1 VITYSATEEIPKGK
15 ARTTKHRDNSK
26 HHASIHKVQTHSG
39 PSSID
44 LADRDRKG
52 EKCERGSSCR
62 VHAASATS
70 RHGNEK
76 MISVD
81 SLTKEWLDLA
91 LSKPKISH
99 DLESR
104 WQKQHASRPEEY
116 KYACSPFGLSSFE
129 GSTLSTKHGRR
140 KLRHCKSNSKPCM
153 PGGNLCD
160 HVTGLSPMK
169 SILFPHNA

>member
-1 VITYSATEEIPKGK
+1 MTYSATEEIPKCK

-26 HHASIHKVQTHSG
+26 HDASIHKVQTRFS
-39 PSSID
+39 PNSIY
-44 LADRDRKG
+44 LADRDGKG
-52 EKCERGSSCR
+52 EKCERCSSCR

-104 WQKQHASRPEEY
+104 WQKQHVSRTEEY
-116 KYACSPFGLSSFE
+116 KYAFSPFGLSSCE
-129 GSTLSTKHGRR
+129 GSILSTKHGRR
-140 KLRHCKSNSKPCM
+140 KFRHCKSNSEPCM
-153 PGGNLCD
+153 PDGNLCD